1 MEYSRRKIGGVIVS
15 KKENAN
21 ELLQGEKG
29 DDVMSNVM
37 ERYATLDLQALSRK
51 KGKIVSSQEALRD
64 VKPVKWDKDI
74 MQGKRKVI
82 VTQEKK

>member
-1 MEYSRRKIGGVIVS
+1 MF

-21 ELLQGEKG
+21 ELLQG

-37 ERYATLDLQALSRK
+37 ERYATLDLQALFRK

-64 VKPVKWDKDI
+64 CKAC
-74 MQGKRKVI
+74 
-82 VTQEKK
+82 

>member
-1 MEYSRRKIGGVIVS
+1 MS
-15 KKENAN
+15 KKENAK
-21 ELLQGEKG
+21 EVLQGAKG

-51 KGKIVSSQEALRD
+51 KSKIVSSQEALRD
-64 VKPVKWDKDI
+64 VKPVEWDKDV

>member
-1 MEYSRRKIGGVIVS
+1 MS
-15 KKENAN
+15 KKENAK
-21 ELLQGEKG
+21 EVLQGAKG

-51 KGKIVSSQEALRD
+51 KGKIVSSQEALQD
-64 VKPVKWDKDI
+64 VKPVEWDKDV